1 MIASAAFPKNLLL
14 PFAWNKPQLKLIAYA
29 DFLHKPRA
37 CQHNCSQ
44 FIPKDALRQSNH
56 GILSSTFL
64 NYWSD
69 CYVFS
74 MERTL
79 QKYAEIGVIR
89 LPHACS
95 DMCKIP
101 IVVPLDFQMKSLVL
115 ELAWNESFGIFQ
127 PVRREWNTSYIV
139 VLFSTSLTAGF
150 LY

>member
-1 MIASAAFPKNLLL
+1 M
-14 PFAWNKPQLKLIAYA
+14 LIFYTN
-29 DFLHKPRA
+29 RA

-64 NYWSD
+64 NYWSN

-89 LPHACS
+89 LPHAWS

-127 PVRREWNTSYIV
+127 PVRRE
-139 VLFSTSLTAGF
+139 
-150 LY
+150 

>member
-1 MIASAAFPKNLLL
+1 MLIFYTNLVPASIIALSLYPKMLSDNQITGFFHQHFLTTGV
-14 PFAWNKPQLKLIAYA
+14 IA
-29 DFLHKPRA
+29 
-37 CQHNCSQ
+37 
-44 FIPKDALRQSNH
+44 
-56 GILSSTFL
+56 
-64 NYWSD
+64 
-69 CYVFS
+69 VFS

-127 PVRREWNTSYIV
+127 PVRRE
-139 VLFSTSLTAGF
+139 
-150 LY
+150 